1 MMSMLELTDWYI
13 QPSDTT
19 QSEKLRQKVRNVLKH
34 AFDAYQNDLKV
45 YASLS
50 SLNDV
55 IGTEY
60 GDRVLYELI
69 QNAHDAHQ
77 PGAQGRIAVS
87 LNIHSKSEGTLY
99 VANGGNG
106 FRSKDLDAIMNL
118 ATSAKEIGESIG
130 NKGLGFRSVEA
141 LTNDVQIYSRCNLK
155 NSNHFD
161 GYCFRFA
168 KRREIEELLNVDG
181 LDDEAAKTV
190 AQTVPRYLV
199 PLPLTKQPDDI
210 SSYALRGY
218 SSVIVLPLSTAE
230 SIDLAQ
236 QQIQAL
242 AELDV
247 PLLLFL
253 DRIADF
259 RIEVSMLD
267 MQMFKR
273 RLSRRQKILGTV
285 PSIPDCCLLE
295 VSVGENRRFLVVQR
309 RIKKSVIRDAV
320 KKSISRAP
328 QIKRWEQ
335 WKGQPMVSVA
345 VGLSPDLLEKGRIYN
360 FLPMGEMAVAPL
372 LGYLDAPFF
381 ANINRRDANFEL
393 PFNET
398 LMIAAAETCAHAAL
412 YLVKNEVT
420 NIAQSTIFDLIAW
433 TGNHAQKLDAALNSI
448 GNSISDAH
456 IIPIVEVDGIRWDN
470 LKVSKL
476 WPKTTY
482 SLMKPLEV
490 AKRSGAKI
498 VSAEIN
504 GERLCR
510 LQDMAD
516 RKFQTLKPTSE
527 KLAKW
532 SESFAQYLANQKVD
546 PRIWSLFYE
555 DLKRVF
561 ETSDRSL
568 NALTGKSIILDQSR
582 KLCPAGGNYDESNV
596 GPFVHQE
603 STRHHNSK
611 GGAPLPPSN
620 LTLHYNFVDE
630 KIKFEKETLNA
641 FIDAK
646 LVREYHPLEILVGLG
661 NIMGKS
667 PNNNCRREALTWAFR
682 VYQTVGKNIK
692 NELLAANLHV
702 LTSSGWKPA
711 TEAAFSS
718 SWTSLGQILEN
729 YLVSTADKSP
739 DCHQAL
745 DALLVDF
752 KDWPN
757 VSGGSKKQW
766 SEFLMLL
773 GVIDGLRPVA
783 ATLQN
788 ENEGRGWN
796 FLLSNGQPKQGLDDD
811 WCREVMYSEFNHPY
825 TLYKR
830 KGEAWRLPGQIEHSE
845 FSGNVKEFFNELAF
859 KHLEAYGDRFLKFEV
874 GRFERDERNWDKKS
888 LPTPLATFLRSKDW
902 VAIST
907 DNEPQF
913 INPRYCWASRTKR
926 NRLPRFIERI
936 SDTILEL
943 FQNSE
948 ELSELVMGEELGIL
962 DWNSPNTAVKRLQAL
977 ATIASSLSSS
987 ERSVFRNEYRRA
999 WVDVLETDAELP
1011 HDLDLAVI
1019 RERGPQLLKGNPEK
1033 APTVIVV
1040 QNAQESIARLLSSTG
1055 HALLD
1060 VGDTSVESVVE
1071 LLTRTGAFS
1080 PRKID
1085 SVGLLVDG
1093 VPFVPSS
1100 SDPFLTS
1107 LDLGWLTEVVLLGH
1121 EFLAETLERGV
1132 KRETVERRVRA
1143 LRVRKCQSISLV
1155 VDGNIVPFRG
1165 AMNWYGYEHTE
1176 LPTLILSKN
1185 VELTWRSLSGDL
1197 SGTIQR
1203 LLDRRFRFL
1212 ETLLLRLCHSQ
1223 IDVTS
1228 LNPPSD
1234 EDLAAALRCDVAT
1247 LQDHRAVLLTDI
1259 GHLLYLLKPVVA
1271 YFWNVDLAQ
1280 QLETDAER
1288 GREQFDVFTWLK
1300 SLPSI
1305 KYSPAELISICER
1318 VPNRTDLLRELELDY
1333 GRFNQ
1338 VLLKLNEAPL
1348 SNVNELRSMYEAYL
1362 TKMRPVILDR
1372 LRRFHVT
1379 EFRKG
1384 YDLEKYIERK
1394 SLKFLKF
1401 NPEWVLTREK
1411 LNKEIV
1417 ESHVAKLMDEKLGQD
1432 KELDLPPFKGLLEKN
1447 RKSVRDFASQAFPIV
1462 ITWCHRN
1469 EVAVPELWRIQDTLA
1484 ITNYLED
1491 KGYLDFD
1498 RIQVQQIP
1506 TLCHRANCWPE
1517 GMAQTLENKELGLN
1531 RSSVEES
1538 TIRHQEEQEN
1548 IIIEKRSINF
1558 AGAKLDPSAKTF
1570 PEKFLRMAERKIA
1583 NDESWLERSR
1593 KPNLADVDDLN
1604 NSSRQGSSKKGQR
1617 RQQPPEDQRFA
1628 MGVVSEWLVY
1638 QYLLH
1643 RFGDF
1648 VDESCWI
1655 SRNRTC
1661 FFGGD
1666 EGNDS
1671 AGFDFHVNTPKTEW
1685 LFEVKSSLAE
1695 PSEFVL
1701 TSNEIRLAASVKPR
1715 GHRQYRILYVPFVF
1729 LPDRWMVLELPNPFD
1744 IRTRN
1749 RFKQVG
1755 RGSIRFRFETSI
1767 S

>member
-1 MMSMLELTDWYI
+1 MLDRTDWI
-13 QPSDTT
+13 NQPYDTS
-19 QSEKLRQKVRNVLKH
+19 QAEELRQQVRNVLNH
-34 AFDAYQNDLKV
+34 AVDAYRKDLKV

-87 LNIHSKSEGTLY
+87 LNIHSKNEGTLY

-106 FRSKDLDAIMNL
+106 FRSKDLYAIMNL

-155 NSNHFD
+155 NSNQFD

-168 KRREIEELLNVDG
+168 KQREIEELLNADG

-210 SSYALRGY
+210 SSYALSGY
-218 SSVIVLPLSTAE
+218 SSVIVLPLRTAE
-230 SIDLAQ
+230 SIELAQ

-259 RIEVSMLD
+259 RIEVRRQD

-273 RLSRRQKILGTV
+273 QLSRSQKILGTV
-285 PSIPDCCLLE
+285 PSIPGCSLLE

-320 KKSISRAP
+320 KMSISRAP
-328 QIKRWEQ
+328 QIKRWDQ

-398 LMIAAAETCAHAAL
+398 LMTAAAETCAHAAL
-412 YLVKNEVT
+412 YLIKNEFT
-420 NIAQSTIFDLIAW
+420 NIPQSTIFDLIAW
-433 TGNHAQKLDAALNSI
+433 TGNHAQKLDTALKCLGSSI
-448 GNSISDAH
+448 TDAH
-456 IIPIVEVDGIRWDN
+456 IIPIVKVDGIRWDN
-470 LKVSKL
+470 LKASKL
-476 WPKTTY
+476 WLKTTY

-498 VSAEIN
+498 VSDEIN

-516 RKFQTLKPTSE
+516 RKYQTLKPTSE

-532 SESFAQYLANQKVD
+532 SESFAKYLSNQKAD
-546 PRIWSLFYE
+546 PRTWSLFYG

-561 ETSDRSL
+561 EACDRSL
-568 NALTGKSIILDQSR
+568 NALTGKSIILDRSR
-582 KLCPAGGNYDESNV
+582 KLRPAGRYYETSKV
-596 GPFVHQE
+596 VPLVHPE
-603 STRHHNSK
+603 STGRHHSK
-611 GGAPLPPSN
+611 GGVPLPPSK
-620 LTLHYNFVDE
+620 LARRYCFVEE
-630 KIKFEKETLNA
+630 KIKFETDTLKA
-641 FIDAK
+641 FIGAD
-646 LVREYHPLEILVGLG
+646 LVREYHPIEVLKGLG
-661 NIMGKS
+661 NTLDKS
-667 PNNNCRREALTWAFR
+667 ANYKRRREALIWAYR
-682 VYQTVGKNIK
+682 VFQSEGNRIQK
-692 NELLAANLHV
+692 ELFAAQLQV
-702 LTSSGWKPA
+702 PTSSGWIPA

-718 SWTSLGQILEN
+718 SWTLKGQTLEN
-729 YLVSTADKSP
+729 YLVLTADKSP
-739 DCHQAL
+739 DCQQAL

-752 KDWPN
+752 KEWPN
-757 VSGGSKKQW
+757 VSGASKKHW

-788 ENEGRGWN
+788 ENEGRRWSD
-796 FLLSNGQPKQGLDDD
+796 LLSNDQPKQGLDED
-811 WCREVMYSEFNHPY
+811 WCREVLNSKFKYPY
-825 TLYKR
+825 TLYKK
-830 KGEAWRLPGQIEHSE
+830 KGEAWRLPGQIEHSD
-845 FSGNVKEFFNELAF
+845 FSGKEKEFFNELVF
-859 KHLEAYGDRFLKFEV
+859 KHLEACGDRFLKFEV
-874 GRFERDERNWDKKS
+874 GRFERSKRIWDKKS
-888 LPTPLATFLRSKDW
+888 LPTPLATFMRSKDW
-902 VAIST
+902 VFIST
-907 DNEPQF
+907 DDEPKF
-913 INPRYCWASRTKR
+913 SNPRYCWASRTKR
-926 NRLPRFIERI
+926 KRPPRFIERI
-936 SDTILEL
+936 SDTTLEL
-943 FQNSE
+943 LQNSE
-948 ELSELVMGEELGIL
+948 ELAELVLGEELGIR
-962 DWNSPNTAVKRLQAL
+962 DWNSPNTAVERLQAL
-977 ATIASSLSSS
+977 ATIAPSLSSS

-1011 HDLDLAVI
+1011 QDLDLAVI
-1019 RERGPQLLKGNPEK
+1019 RERGPQFLKGNTEK

-1060 VGDTSVESVVE
+1060 VGETSVESVVV
-1071 LLTRTGAFS
+1071 LLTRTGEFS

-1093 VPFVPSS
+1093 VPFAPSS
-1100 SDPFLTS
+1100 SDPFFTS

-1143 LRVRKCQSISLV
+1143 LRVRRCQSISLV
-1155 VDGNIVPFRG
+1155 VDEKEVPFRG

-1212 ETLLLRLCHSQ
+1212 ETLLLRLCHGQ

-1247 LQDHRAVLLTDI
+1247 LQDHRAVLRTDI
-1259 GHLLYLLKPVVA
+1259 GHLLYLLIPAVA
-1271 YFWNVDLAQ
+1271 YLRNVDLARQ
-1280 QLETDAER
+1280 METDAECS
-1288 GREQFDVFTWLK
+1288 REQFDALTWLK
-1300 SLPSI
+1300 SLFPPI
-1305 KYSPAELISICER
+1305 EYSPAELISVCER
-1318 VPNRTDLLRELELDY
+1318 VPNRTALIKELGLDY
-1333 GRFNQ
+1333 RRFNQ
-1338 VLLKLNEAPL
+1338 VLLELNENPL
-1348 SNVNELRSMYEAYL
+1348 SNEDELKSMYKAYL
-1362 TKMRPVILDR
+1362 TKMRPGILDR

-1379 EFRKG
+1379 EFREG
-1384 YDLEKYIERK
+1384 NDLEKYIERK
-1394 SLKFLKF
+1394 SLEFLKF

-1462 ITWCHRN
+1462 IAWCHRN
-1469 EVAVPELWRIQDTLA
+1469 EVAVPELWRNQDTLA
-1484 ITNYLED
+1484 ITNHLED
-1491 KGYLDFD
+1491 KGFLDFD
-1498 RIQVQQIP
+1498 PIQVQQIP
-1506 TLCHRANCWPE
+1506 ILCHRANCWPE
-1517 GMAQTLENKELGLN
+1517 GMAQTLENKDLGLN

-1538 TIRHQEEQEN
+1538 TIRHQEEQER
-1548 IIIEKRSINF
+1548 IIVEKRSINF
-1558 AGAKLDPSAKTF
+1558 AGVKLDPSGNSF
-1570 PEKFLRMAERKIA
+1570 EEEFLQVAERKIA
-1583 NDESWLERSR
+1583 TDEGWFERSQLR
-1593 KPNLADVDDLN
+1593 PKLIEFDKFDNTG
-1604 NSSRQGSSKKGQR
+1604 RQGNGKNGLW
-1617 RQQPPEDQRFA
+1617 RQQPPKDQRLA
-1628 MGVVSEWLVY
+1628 MGVVSEWFVY
-1638 QYLLH
+1638 QYLLR
-1643 RFGDF
+1643 RFGDS

-1655 SRNRTC
+1655 SRNRSR
-1661 FFGGD
+1661 FFGG
-1666 EGNDS
+1666 EGDDS
-1671 AGFDFHVNTPKTEW
+1671 VGYDFCVNTPKTEW

-1695 PSEFVL
+1695 AGEFEL
-1701 TSNEIRLAASVKPR
+1701 TSNEICVAASIRPR
-1715 GHRQYRILYVPFVF
+1715 ERRRYQILYVPYVF
-1729 LPDRWMVLELPNPFD
+1729 SPDRWRVLVLPNPLD
-1744 IRTRN
+1744 VRTTN

-1755 RGSIRFRFETSI
+1755 RGSIRFRFKTSN